1 MDQTDLS
8 HHFEKVA
15 DLLTFSEK
23 YFFPLFFFF
32 FFFVVF
38 HEVMY
43 EFRFLKCVL
52 DSL

>member
-23 YFFPLFFFF
+23 YFFPLFFF
-32 FFFVVF
+32 
-38 HEVMY
+38 HEAMY

-52 DSL
+52 DSF